1 MRRELIDSV
10 NVVVGFVVRTRK
22 EANSAFNQVELIAV
36 GVHFGRVK
44 NRVSE
49 VVHKVIIGVVRFGAI
64 DDDRLQAF
72 VPTLRLAEKLTQSA
86 FAVDRIFSE
95 AFDKFFGDV
104 FVNVVGIRMAEI
116 IVQSRPDVIQ
126 NMFFEFVHRNDLQ
139 K

>member
-49 VVHKVIIGVVRFGAI
+49 VVHEIVVGIVSFGAV
-64 DDDRLQAF
+64 DYDRLQVF
-72 VPTLRLAEKLTQSA
+72 VPALRLAEKLAESA
-86 FAVDRIFSE
+86 FAINGVLSE
-95 AFDKFFGDV
+95 TFDEFFGNI
-104 FVNVVGIRMAEI
+104 FVNVVGIGVAEI
-116 IVQSRPDVIQ
+116 IFQSRPDIVA
-126 NMFFEFVHRNDLQ
+126 NEFFEFVHSKDLQ